1 MTDLSPDE
9 LTFLLIAAK
18 GEPMMPIGRWKD
30 PARSLVTRGY
40 LNPTKSPQDPEG
52 MFNLRITPAGTVEA
66 ERQDTIYDSQLG
78 QMITQSN
85 VIAHEQKK
93 ARAHAEQI
101 AVQVVDLAEAASK
114 VTGESRVDALRQWA
128 KVILERSLEM
138 ISGR

>member
-9 LTFLLIAAK
+9 LTVLLIAAK
-18 GEPMMPIGRWKD
+18 GEPMMGIGRWKD
-30 PARSLVTRGY
+30 PVRSLLASGF
-40 LNPTKSPQDPEG
+40 LAATKSPQDPEG
-52 MFNLRITPAGTVEA
+52 MFNLRITPAGQAEA

-78 QMITQSN
+78 QMITQFN
-85 VIAHEQKK
+85 VIAHGQKK

-101 AVQVVDLAEAASK
+101 AVQLVDLAEAASR

-138 ISGR
+138 MR